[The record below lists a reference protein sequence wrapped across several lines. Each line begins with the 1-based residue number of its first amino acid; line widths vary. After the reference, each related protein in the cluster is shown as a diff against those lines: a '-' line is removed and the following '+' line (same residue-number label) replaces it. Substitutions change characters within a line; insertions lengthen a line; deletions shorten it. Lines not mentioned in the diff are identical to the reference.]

1 MSGNQFLGFGLAA
14 SFVGFAALFGFAR
27 SGRFCFR
34 LLFDR
39 GSTLRGF
46 TRVRLAL
53 AQECPGGETQ
63 TGDQRQR
70 HGTGGGES
78 ELVSLHHF
86 LEPIR
91 RARWTGQNGFV
102 IEVPLDVTCQAVGR
116 FVAPGAIFLQA
127 LH

>member
-39 GSTLRGF
+39 VRRCAASLACALRSRRNAQVEKLRPAINVSV
-46 TRVRLAL
+46 TAL
-53 AQECPGGETQ
+53 AAAKA
-63 TGDQRQR
+63 
-70 HGTGGGES
+70 
-78 ELVSLHHF
+78 SLFRFDHF

-91 RARWTGQNGFV
+91 RAR
-102 IEVPLDVTCQAVGR
+102 LDGPGR
-116 FVAPGAIFLQA
+116 LRY
-127 LH
+127 